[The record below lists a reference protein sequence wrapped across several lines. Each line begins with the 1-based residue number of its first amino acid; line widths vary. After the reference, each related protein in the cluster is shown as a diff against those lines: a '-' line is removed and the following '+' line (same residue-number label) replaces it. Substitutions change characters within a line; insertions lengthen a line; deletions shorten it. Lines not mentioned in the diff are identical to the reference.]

1 MQTVNVS
8 AHAKIILIGEHAVVY
23 RQPAISL
30 PLKTIRTY
38 ATLKPTTTGQIIH
51 SELFNGD
58 LQQVNDRLNGIK
70 QLITTLLTR
79 LATIDT
85 PFDLT
90 ITSDIPVE
98 RGMGSSAATA
108 LAITKAFY
116 AAFQQHLDE
125 QTLLATAAISEKIVH
140 GNPSGLD
147 TATDNSQFPIY
158 FIKNQCLR
166 PLALNIN
173 GYLIV
178 ADTGIQGQTK
188 KAVSAVQQLMHQQ
201 PQATNQLITKLGQLT
216 NDAVATLANN
226 ELAQLGA
233 IMNQAQVILK
243 QLTVSSPALDHLVAT
258 AQQAGAL
265 GSKLTG
271 GGRGGCMI
279 SLTDTKQHA
288 NTIAQQLAQNGA
300 KQTWI
305 VPLKND

>member
-1 MQTVNVS
+1 MQTANVS

-23 RQPAISL
+23 GQPAISL

-38 ATLKPTTTGQIIH
+38 ACLKPSNNGQIIH
-51 SELFNGD
+51 SKLFDGD
-58 LQQVNDRLNGIK
+58 LQQVSDRLAGVK
-70 QLITTLLTR
+70 KLITTLLTR
-79 LATIDT
+79 LATSNT

-116 AAFQQHLDE
+116 TAFQQPLSE
-125 QTLLATAAISEKIVH
+125 QILLTTAAISEKIVH

-147 TATDNSQFPIY
+147 AATDNSQVPIY

-166 PLALNIN
+166 PLKLHVN

-188 KAVSAVQQLMHQQ
+188 EAVDAVQKLMQQQ
-201 PQATNQLITKLGQLT
+201 PTKTKQLITKLGQLT
-216 NDAVATLANN
+216 NAVVNMLANN
-226 ELAQLGA
+226 QLVALGKA
-233 IMNQAQVILK
+233 MNEAQVILK
-243 QLTVSSPALDHLVAT
+243 QLTVSSPALDKLVHV
-258 AQQAGAL
+258 AQQYGAL

-279 SLTDTKQHA
+279 SLTDTKSHA
-288 NTIAQQLAQNGA
+288 INIAQQLKQSGA

-305 VPLKND
+305 VPLENN